1 MKMVIKKRYLVV
13 FDKRELGYASLTNFE
28 DYQSAQAYADKYN
41 SNEYLIQDYGKV
53 HVEEEIVTRQ
63 IIKNKKS

>member
-1 MKMVIKKRYLVV
+1 MVIRKRYLVV
-13 FDKRELGYASLTNFE
+13 FDNRELGEASLTNFE

-41 SNEYLIQDYGKV
+41 SNKYLIQDYGKV

-63 IIKNKKS
+63 IIENKKC